1 MESIL
6 VCVVVENVSVCGNLN
21 HVLKFSVDD
30 KVIRAGECFREM
42 TLQAQVSLFYK
53 LKMISW
59 AVIWGQIKSHNH
71 PYLSESCESFPIPK
85 KDFIDSRLSH

>member
-6 VCVVVENVSVCGNLN
+6 VCVVVENISVCCNLN
-21 HVLKFSVDD
+21 HFFKFSLDD
-30 KVIRAGECFREM
+30 KVTRAGECFQEM
-42 TLQAQVSLFYK
+42 TLQAQISLFYK

-71 PYLSESCESFPIPK
+71 LYLSHFP
-85 KDFIDSRLSH
+85 